1 MVTKQHILGI
11 SIYFIEDKLPIFPG
25 QKGFDVFEL
34 PLSSQLMS
42 LRNYIINYIQY
53 WSLLSTYWA
62 FKV

>member
-42 LRNYIINYIQY
+42 LRNYITNCIQY
-53 WSLLSTYWA
+53 WSLLLTYWA